1 MSEKSYLY
9 RMKKKRNLPRFKDL
23 TPEEYQKFME
33 GLKAEAER
41 LEEENKQLKNELAEL
56 SARKAFLDETKKQNE
71 RILRG
76 KNLL

>member
-1 MSEKSYLY
+1 
-9 RMKKKRNLPRFKDL
+9 MKKKRNLPRFKDL

-41 LEEENKQLKNELAEL
+41 LEEESKQLKNELAEL